1 MLEAPQIPRLNAAQA
16 YALWAPTYRE
26 ETAVSCLEDQLV
38 RSICPPLARLRLLDV
53 GCGTGRRMIAAGA
66 ARATGIEPSAGMIAA
81 GSAQWIDRSDLTII
95 QGDARAL
102 PAGDAGF
109 DVAWCRLVLGHLPR
123 LDQAYAELARVL
135 APGGLAIVSD
145 FHPVAD
151 ARGHRRTFRAAGT
164 LYEVENHPHSAADHL
179 SAAETAGLKLVEW
192 LEASVGPRIQHC
204 YAAARRLDWYREQLG
219 MPLVIAFKFEKA

>member
-38 RSICPPLARLRLLDV
+38 RSICPPLAGLRLLDV
-53 GCGTGRRMIAAGA
+53 GCGTGRRMVAAGA
-66 ARATGIEPSAGMIAA
+66 GRATGIEPSAGMIAA
-81 GSAQWIDRSDLTII
+81 GSAQWIDRSDLNII

-102 PAGDAGF
+102 PAGDGAF

-123 LDQAYAELARVL
+123 LDEAYAELARVL
-135 APGGLAIVSD
+135 ASAGLAIVSD

-151 ARGHRRTFRAAGT
+151 ARGHRRTFRAAGA

-179 SAAETAGLKLVEW
+179 AAAESVGLRLVEW
-192 LEASVGPRIQHC
+192 LEASVGPPIRHY
-204 YAAARRLDWYREQLG
+204 YAAAGRLDWYREQLG